1 MASIIKSLWGLWP
14 DDLTEMAVELNDSV
28 NALRRARDA
37 GQLPDPRHDEAI
49 GRRARAMNK
58 RWGIKHLKELR
69 TIRPEIE
76 LAVRKDV
83 IGKLIDAAGGYEAMS
98 ERTGISVGSLRVA
111 KSRGWLPMTKRYE
124 VKNLANELRFDLP
137 EMIFTPPAG

>member
-1 MASIIKSLWGLWP
+1 
-14 DDLTEMAVELNDSV
+14 
-28 NALRRARDA
+28 
-37 GQLPDPRHDEAI
+37 
-49 GRRARAMNK
+49 MNK